1 MHKGNNYTD
10 KFHNNKSNMFPMGT
24 LSFQASQP
32 IRSGNDML
40 VSIDTIK
47 CFLGKIGE
55 RYSFK
60 KKPDSQI
67 ENFNRTICKLSNGN
81 HSDR

>member
-1 MHKGNNYTD
+1 ML
-10 KFHNNKSNMFPMGT
+10 PMEA

-32 IRSGNDML
+32 IRSGKDIL

-55 RYSFK
+55 RDSFK
-60 KKPDSQI
+60 KKPDS
-67 ENFNRTICKLSNGN
+67 
-81 HSDR
+81 